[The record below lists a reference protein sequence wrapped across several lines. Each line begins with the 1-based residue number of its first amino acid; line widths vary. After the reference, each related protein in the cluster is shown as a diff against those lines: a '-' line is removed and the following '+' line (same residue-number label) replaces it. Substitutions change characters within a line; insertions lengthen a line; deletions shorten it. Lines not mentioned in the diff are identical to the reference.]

1 MQEKKKRAKKN
12 EITRQIVIQAAFD
25 ELRENG
31 WQNWNART
39 IARRA
44 GCSTM
49 PLFRLFKNMEEIR
62 GEVIAR
68 VVKVYEGYIG
78 EGLKEPL
85 AYRGVGKAYIR
96 FAKEEPWLFKA
107 LCVSEE
113 FTGRPFASLDPT
125 LPKVLAAAEKS
136 GDVYGEKVRRLH
148 ACMTVFCHG
157 AGVMESS
164 RAPLVPEE
172 ALDTLMGDVFRA
184 LKEYYKILPGSEAER
199 PEENSEESVAAG
211 GAAGRAEATAAG
223 AENKGE

>member
-12 EITRQIVIQAAFD
+12 EITREKVIRAAFD

-31 WQNWNART
+31 QEKWNART

-62 GEVIAR
+62 EEVIAR
-68 VVKVYEGYIG
+68 AERVYETYIN

-85 AYRGVGKAYIR
+85 AYRGAGRAYIR
-96 FAKEEPWLFKA
+96 FAREEPQLFKA

-113 FTGRPFASLDPT
+113 FTGKPFSAIDAT
-125 LPKVLAAAEKS
+125 LPKVMSVAEKS
-136 GDVYGEKVRRLH
+136 GDVNGEKAKRLH

-157 AGVMESS
+157 AGVMEASG
-164 RAPLVPEE
+164 APMVPRE
-172 ALDTLMGDVFRA
+172 AIDLLMGDVFRA
-184 LKEYYKILPGSEAER
+184 LKEYYKILP
-199 PEENSEESVAAG
+199 EETETGEE
-211 GAAGRAEATAAG
+211 E
-223 AENKGE
+223 K